1 VVRPLDASVLQA
13 SLMQFPNCSFLA
25 HAGSTGLRRLAGYA
39 PARSVV
45 RCFTVGRSAWDMVA
59 ADHRKGRTMVSAI
72 DSTRLVSAQYALKNL
87 RGSDDNNS
95 QSATD
100 SSGAA
105 SILSSYG
112 LDPDTSSLL
121 SNNALASLLD
131 TLSAQSDQ
139 TEETTDTSNDN
150 PDMTSSSFM
159 AMLKKQLEEAA
170 EREGTDGT
178 AHDMLAAL
186 ENGTLTI
193 SDPTQGV
200 SITAWD
206 VDNPDEADT
215 DSKPG
220 TDIEASGWNDFLN
233 AHLKRGDDA
242 SFVKQGDH
250 YVDKI
255 DNSSAH
261 FGQIGL
267 NFYYLTW
274 PQATAK

>member
-1 VVRPLDASVLQA
+1 
-13 SLMQFPNCSFLA
+13 
-25 HAGSTGLRRLAGYA
+25 
-39 PARSVV
+39 
-45 RCFTVGRSAWDMVA
+45 MVA
-59 ADHRKGRTMVSAI
+59 ADHHKGQTMVSAI

-87 RGSDDNNS
+87 RGSDEDSS
-95 QSATD
+95 QSATE
-100 SSGAA
+100 SSSAA

-131 TLSAQSDQ
+131 TLSTQNDQ
-139 TEETTDTSNDN
+139 TDETTDTWSEN
-150 PDMTSSSFM
+150 PDVTSSSFM

-170 EREGTDGT
+170 QQEGTDGT

-186 ENGTLTI
+186 ENGTLTV

-200 SITAWD
+200 SIAAWD
-206 VDNPDEADT
+206 VENPDEANT

-220 TDIEASGWNDFLN
+220 TDIDASGWNDFLN

-242 SFVKQGDH
+242 SFVKQAGH
-250 YVDKI
+250 YVDKV
-255 DNSSAH
+255 DNSNAY
-261 FGQIGL
+261 FGQIGS

-274 PQATAK
+274 PQAAAK

>member
-1 VVRPLDASVLQA
+1 
-13 SLMQFPNCSFLA
+13 
-25 HAGSTGLRRLAGYA
+25 
-39 PARSVV
+39 
-45 RCFTVGRSAWDMVA
+45 
-59 ADHRKGRTMVSAI
+59 MVSAI
-72 DSTRLVSAQYALKNL
+72 DSTRLISAQYALKNL
-87 RGSDDNNS
+87 RGSDDDSS
-95 QSATD
+95 QSAGD
-100 SSGAA
+100 SSSAA

-131 TLSAQSDQ
+131 TLSAQNDQ
-139 TEETTDTSNDN
+139 TDEATDTSGDN
-150 PDMTSSSFM
+150 PDVTSSSFM

-170 EREGTDGT
+170 QQEGTNGT

-206 VDNPDEADT
+206 VDNPGEADT

-220 TDIEASGWNDFLN
+220 TDIEASGWSDFLN

-242 SFVKQGDH
+242 SFIKQGDR
-250 YVDKI
+250 YVDQV
-255 DNSSAH
+255 DNSNAY
-261 FGQIGL
+261 FGQIGAD
-267 NFYYLTW
+267 FYYLTW
-274 PQATAK
+274 PQTTAK